1 MRNNSKRFTRF
12 GSANNAYHRVD
23 FHAANTQHVE
33 SQWATTRRKIY
44 HTREMHV
51 LTQWIELSSSST
63 KWWDCWGEGKYYAV
77 EREARVI
84 VMRQKRLNE
93 EKKTKAKVSVS
104 SLPHLKTTTSWNK
117 KKASNC
123 RLSDLF
129 HNRKTQPSTA
139 ELKHRAW
146 RIWNCREGMRCCFV
160 RCDFS
165 FHENAGNEKILPEQ
179 KKLLCVVS
187 QRPLPPSTNN
197 SRRNIAWN

>member
-44 HTREMHV
+44 HTREMPV
-51 LTQWIELSSSST
+51 FTQWIELSSSST

-117 KKASNC
+117 KKSFQLPTLRSFPQPKNPTVDCRIKASSMANLK
-123 RLSDLF
+123 LS
-129 HNRKTQPSTA
+129 R
-139 ELKHRAW
+139 
-146 RIWNCREGMRCCFV
+146 
-160 RCDFS
+160 
-165 FHENAGNEKILPEQ
+165 GNEMLF
-179 KKLLCVVS
+179 C
-187 QRPLPPSTNN
+187 
-197 SRRNIAWN
+197 